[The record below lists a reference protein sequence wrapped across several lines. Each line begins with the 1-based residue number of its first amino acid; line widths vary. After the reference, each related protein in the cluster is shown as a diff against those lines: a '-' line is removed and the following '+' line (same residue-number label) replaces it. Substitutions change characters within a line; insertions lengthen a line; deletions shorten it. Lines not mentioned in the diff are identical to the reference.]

1 MRIARELTKHKALLC
16 MRNTEKADIL
26 AAAFEKC
33 GIPCV
38 RTDSVNAAMTELK
51 RSLPH
56 VMIVESVLRDGN
68 AVMVHDLL
76 AKEEPIRRIPLIVCI
91 ESRTREALVPLAGKK
106 FEAIFIGDI
115 QPKAFHAK
123 IEEILASRLIAS
135 PFAFDPLRAGV
146 DNRISSRFSMNLVA
160 ANDSNMIFRTDF
172 NIDHRADYYIDG
184 SFHGDFVRATL
195 IGGSTFTIG
204 SRIFASFLTEKVK
217 GSNEGFEKLVQH
229 TSRIHGF
236 KKSDSNRN
244 RVIIFHPVFDVF
256 DKLRPAL
263 EKAGLR
269 PEHAPDFE
277 SMIMKCEAKDSA
289 PLCLYLHETPDAKL
303 SAALVKSL
311 GQNLIT
317 GLTRL
322 LVASRNPAATDFGNL
337 RYIHPPMTVGTVA
350 SAITDSSLDVA
361 SIMERLNEETPPE
374 GFHDGPLNA
383 RLDFKVSL
391 VDEDGVIIESQ
402 RPLTRGL
409 TLEFKHELLSKMFT
423 TSSSIK
429 IDRGYLVKSDSTTYQ
444 YRSNYQSKI
453 EAPLVRWRFLKESV
467 PRLPTLDECFFLD
480 TNDTSLSPKSQ
491 RLAGI
496 LRQSINEV
504 MEYYTG
510 DLPPSYEIGIGIKRI
525 PISGMMAVRIP
536 MKGPHV
542 EGQFM
547 FVCRPELMIQLAPR
561 VTGASRS
568 VAQKDE
574 QARNQVAV
582 EIADQ
587 IFGKS
592 QFIAVATGTEEY
604 EIKAATA
611 ESNFKP
617 SELEKMWSDVV
628 VIPFASKGEKFFV
641 AAYSSQPKR

>member
-76 AKEEPIRRIPLIVCI
+76 AKEEPIRRIPLIVCV

-160 ANDSNMIFRTDF
+160 ANDTNIIFRTDF

-204 SRIFASFLTEKVK
+204 SRIFASFSTEKVK

-236 KKSDSNRN
+236 KKNHGDRN

-256 DKLRPAL
+256 ASGR
-263 EKAGLR
+263 
-269 PEHAPDFE
+269 
-277 SMIMKCEAKDSA
+277 I
-289 PLCLYLHETPDAKL
+289 
-303 SAALVKSL
+303 
-311 GQNLIT
+311 QNVDLFCKQI
-317 GLTRL
+317 TRL
-322 LVASRNPAATDFGNL
+322 
-337 RYIHPPMTVGTVA
+337 I
-350 SAITDSSLDVA
+350 
-361 SIMERLNEETPPE
+361 
-374 GFHDGPLNA
+374 
-383 RLDFKVSL
+383 
-391 VDEDGVIIESQ
+391 
-402 RPLTRGL
+402 
-409 TLEFKHELLSKMFT
+409 
-423 TSSSIK
+423 
-429 IDRGYLVKSDSTTYQ
+429 
-444 YRSNYQSKI
+444 
-453 EAPLVRWRFLKESV
+453 
-467 PRLPTLDECFFLD
+467 C
-480 TNDTSLSPKSQ
+480 
-491 RLAGI
+491 
-496 LRQSINEV
+496 
-504 MEYYTG
+504 
-510 DLPPSYEIGIGIKRI
+510 
-525 PISGMMAVRIP
+525 
-536 MKGPHV
+536 
-542 EGQFM
+542 
-547 FVCRPELMIQLAPR
+547 
-561 VTGASRS
+561 
-568 VAQKDE
+568 
-574 QARNQVAV
+574 
-582 EIADQ
+582 
-587 IFGKS
+587 
-592 QFIAVATGTEEY
+592 
-604 EIKAATA
+604 
-611 ESNFKP
+611 
-617 SELEKMWSDVV
+617 
-628 VIPFASKGEKFFV
+628 
-641 AAYSSQPKR
+641 